1 MKWIFIKNKVGNN
14 KLKYA
19 TLLLIALM
27 WGFTLFHFNDLPEQI
42 PIHYNA
48 KGIPDGFDTRI
59 HIWGLPLIA
68 TLLFLLLAG
77 LQKRT
82 GIQQIE
88 LQLLQWMQL
97 LIQGTF
103 TYIQLQTF
111 FVAVNKS
118 NGLGSWFL
126 PVVVISFLAPIFWVI
141 KKQQQS

>member
-1 MKWIFIKNKVGNN
+1 VSNN

-19 TLLLIALM
+19 TLFLLVLM
-27 WGFTLFHFNDLPEQI
+27 WGFTLIHFNDLPEEI

-48 KGIPDGFDTRI
+48 KGVPDGFDTRI

-68 TLLFLLLAG
+68 TLLFLLLGG

-82 GIQQIE
+82 GIQKIE

-97 LIQGTF
+97 LILGTF

-111 FVAVNKS
+111 YVAVNKS
-118 NGLGSWFL
+118 NGLGGWFL
-126 PVVVISFLAPIFWVI
+126 PTVVIGFLAPIFWVI
-141 KKQQQS
+141 KKQ

>member
-1 MKWIFIKNKVGNN
+1 MSNN

-19 TLLLIALM
+19 TLFLLVLM
-27 WGFTLFHFNDLPEQI
+27 WGFTLIHFNDLPEEI

-48 KGIPDGFDTRI
+48 KGVPDGFNTRI

-68 TLLFLLLAG
+68 TLLFLLLGG

-82 GIQQIE
+82 GIQKIE

-97 LIQGTF
+97 LILGTF
-103 TYIQLQTF
+103 TYIQLQSF

-118 NGLGSWFL
+118 NGLGGWFL
-126 PVVVISFLAPIFWVI
+126 PTVVIGFLAPIFWVI
-141 KKQQQS
+141 KKQQS

>member
-1 MKWIFIKNKVGNN
+1 
-14 KLKYA
+14 
-19 TLLLIALM
+19 M
-27 WGFTLFHFNDLPEQI
+27 WGFTLIHFNDLPEEI

-48 KGIPDGFDTRI
+48 KGVPDGYDTRI

-68 TLLFLLLAG
+68 TLLFLLLNG

-82 GIQQIE
+82 GIQPIE

-97 LIQGTF
+97 LILGTF

-126 PVVVISFLAPIFWVI
+126 PLVMISFLAPIIWVI

>member
-1 MKWIFIKNKVGNN
+1 MSNN

-19 TLLLIALM
+19 TLFLLVLM
-27 WGFTLFHFNDLPEQI
+27 WGFTLIHFNDLPEEI

-48 KGIPDGFDTRI
+48 KGVPDGFDTRI

-68 TLLFLLLAG
+68 TLLFLLLGG

-82 GIQQIE
+82 GIQKIE

-97 LIQGTF
+97 LILGTF

-118 NGLGSWFL
+118 NGLGGWFL
-126 PVVVISFLAPIFWVI
+126 PTVVIGFLAPIFWVI
-141 KKQQQS
+141 KKQ

>member
-1 MKWIFIKNKVGNN
+1 MSNN
-14 KLKYA
+14 KIKYA
-19 TLLLIALM
+19 TLFLLVLM
-27 WGFTLFHFNDLPEQI
+27 WGFTLIHFNDLPEEI

-48 KGIPDGFDTRI
+48 KGVPDGFDTRI

-68 TLLFLLLAG
+68 TLLFLLLGG

-82 GIQQIE
+82 GIQKIE

-97 LIQGTF
+97 LILGTF

-118 NGLGSWFL
+118 NGLGGWFL
-126 PVVVISFLAPIFWVI
+126 PTVVIGFLAPIFWVI
-141 KKQQQS
+141 KKQQS

>member
-1 MKWIFIKNKVGNN
+1 MRWIFTKNKVGNN

-19 TLLLIALM
+19 TLILIALM
-27 WGFTLFHFNDLPEQI
+27 WGFTLFHFNNLPEQI

-68 TLLFLLLAG
+68 TSLFLLLAG

-88 LQLLQWMQL
+88 L
-97 LIQGTF
+97 
-103 TYIQLQTF
+103 
-111 FVAVNKS
+111 
-118 NGLGSWFL
+118 
-126 PVVVISFLAPIFWVI
+126 
-141 KKQQQS
+141 

>member
-1 MKWIFIKNKVGNN
+1 MSNN

-19 TLLLIALM
+19 TLFLLVLM
-27 WGFTLFHFNDLPEQI
+27 WGFTLIHFNDLPEEI

-48 KGIPDGFDTRI
+48 KGVPDGFDTRI

-68 TLLFLLLAG
+68 TLLFLLLGG

-82 GIQQIE
+82 GIQKIE

-97 LIQGTF
+97 LILGTF

-118 NGLGSWFL
+118 NGLGGWFL
-126 PVVVISFLAPIFWVI
+126 PTVVIGFLSPIFWVI
-141 KKQQQS
+141 KKQQS

>member
-1 MKWIFIKNKVGNN
+1 MSNN

-19 TLLLIALM
+19 TLFLLVLM
-27 WGFTLFHFNDLPEQI
+27 WGFTLIHFNDLPEEI

-48 KGIPDGFDTRI
+48 KGVPDGFDTRI

-68 TLLFLLLAG
+68 TLLFLLLGG

-82 GIQQIE
+82 GIQKIE

-97 LIQGTF
+97 LILGTF
-103 TYIQLQTF
+103 SYIQLQTF

-118 NGLGSWFL
+118 NGLGGWFL
-126 PVVVISFLAPIFWVI
+126 PTVVIGFLAPIFWVI
-141 KKQQQS
+141 KKQQS

>member
-1 MKWIFIKNKVGNN
+1 
-14 KLKYA
+14 
-19 TLLLIALM
+19 M
-27 WGFTLFHFNDLPEQI
+27 WGFTLIHFNDLPEEI

-59 HIWGLPLIA
+59 HIWGLPIISS
-68 TLLFLLLAG
+68 LLFALLGG
-77 LQKRT
+77 LQKRK

-88 LQLLQWMQL
+88 QQLLQWMQL
-97 LIQGTF
+97 LLLIVF

-126 PVVVISFLAPIFWVI
+126 PLVMISFLAPIIWVI
-141 KKQQQS
+141 RKQQQS

>member
-1 MKWIFIKNKVGNN
+1 MNNN

-19 TLLLIALM
+19 TLFLLVLM
-27 WGFTLFHFNDLPEQI
+27 WGFTLIHFNDLPEEI

-48 KGIPDGFDTRI
+48 KGVPDGFDTRI

-68 TLLFLLLAG
+68 NLLFLLLGG

-82 GIQQIE
+82 GIQKIE

-97 LIQGTF
+97 LILGTF

-118 NGLGSWFL
+118 NGLGGWFL
-126 PVVVISFLAPIFWVI
+126 PTVVIGFLAPIFWVI
-141 KKQQQS
+141 KKQQS

>member
-1 MKWIFIKNKVGNN
+1 MGNN

-19 TLLLIALM
+19 TLLLVALM

-118 NGLGSWFL
+118 NGLGGWFL

>member
-1 MKWIFIKNKVGNN
+1 MRWIFTKNKVGNN

-27 WGFTLFHFNDLPEQI
+27 WGFTLFHFNDLPEEI

-48 KGIPDGFDTRI
+48 KGIPDDFDTRI
-59 HIWGLPLIA
+59 HVWGLPLIA

-88 LQLLQWMQL
+88 MQLLQWMQL
-97 LIQGTF
+97 LIQGTL

-118 NGLGSWFL
+118 NGLGGWFL

-141 KKQQQS
+141 KK

>member
-1 MKWIFIKNKVGNN
+1 MSNN
-14 KLKYA
+14 KLKYP
-19 TLLLIALM
+19 TLFLLVLM
-27 WGFTLFHFNDLPEQI
+27 WGFTLIHFNDLPEEI

-48 KGIPDGFDTRI
+48 KGVPDGFDTRI

-68 TLLFLLLAG
+68 TLLFLLLGG

-82 GIQQIE
+82 GIQKIE

-97 LIQGTF
+97 LILGTF

-118 NGLGSWFL
+118 NGLGGWFL
-126 PVVVISFLAPIFWVI
+126 PTVVIGFLAPLFWMI
-141 KKQQQS
+141 KKQQS

>member
-1 MKWIFIKNKVGNN
+1 MSNN

-19 TLLLIALM
+19 TLFLLVLM
-27 WGFTLFHFNDLPEQI
+27 WGFTLIHFNDLPEEI

-48 KGIPDGFDTRI
+48 KGVPDGFDTRI

-68 TLLFLLLAG
+68 TLLFLLLGG

-82 GIQQIE
+82 GIQKIE

-97 LIQGTF
+97 LILGTF

-111 FVAVNKS
+111 YVAVNKS
-118 NGLGSWFL
+118 NGLGGWFL
-126 PVVVISFLAPIFWVI
+126 PTVVIGFLAPIFWVI
-141 KKQQQS
+141 KKQ

>member
-1 MKWIFIKNKVGNN
+1 MSNN

-19 TLLLIALM
+19 TLFLLVLM
-27 WGFTLFHFNDLPEQI
+27 WGFTLIHFNDLPEEI

-48 KGIPDGFDTRI
+48 KGVPDGFDTRI
-59 HIWGLPLIA
+59 HVWGLPLIA
-68 TLLFLLLAG
+68 TLLFLLLNG

-82 GIQQIE
+82 GIQPIE

-97 LIQGTF
+97 LILGTF

-118 NGLGSWFL
+118 NGLGGWFL
-126 PVVVISFLAPIFWVI
+126 PTVVIGFLAPIFWVI
-141 KKQQQS
+141 KKQQS

>member
-1 MKWIFIKNKVGNN
+1 MSNN

-19 TLLLIALM
+19 TLFLLVLM
-27 WGFTLFHFNDLPEQI
+27 WGFTLIHFNDLPEEI

-48 KGIPDGFDTRI
+48 KGVPDGFDTRI

-68 TLLFLLLAG
+68 TLLFLLLGG

-82 GIQQIE
+82 GIQKIE

-97 LIQGTF
+97 LILGTF

-118 NGLGSWFL
+118 NGLGGWFL
-126 PVVVISFLAPIFWVI
+126 PTVVIGFLAPIFWVI
-141 KKQQQS
+141 KKQQS

>member
-1 MKWIFIKNKVGNN
+1 MSNN

-19 TLLLIALM
+19 TLFLLVLM
-27 WGFTLFHFNDLPEQI
+27 WGFTLIHFNDLPEEI

-48 KGIPDGFDTRI
+48 KGVPDGFDTRI

-68 TLLFLLLAG
+68 TLLFLLLGG

-82 GIQQIE
+82 GIQKIE

-97 LIQGTF
+97 LILGTF
-103 TYIQLQTF
+103 SYIQLQTF

-118 NGLGSWFL
+118 NGLGGWFL
-126 PVVVISFLAPIFWVI
+126 PTVVIGFLAPLFWVI
-141 KKQQQS
+141 KKQQS

>member
-1 MKWIFIKNKVGNN
+1 
-14 KLKYA
+14 
-19 TLLLIALM
+19 M

-48 KGIPDGFDTRI
+48 KGIPYGFYTRI

-68 TLLFLLLAG
+68 SLLFLLLAG

-118 NGLGSWFL
+118 NGLGGWFL

>member
-1 MKWIFIKNKVGNN
+1 MGYK
-14 KLKYA
+14 KLKYT
-19 TLLLIALM
+19 TLFLLVLM
-27 WGFTLFHFNDLPEQI
+27 WGFTLIHFNDLPEEI

-48 KGIPDGFDTRI
+48 KGIPDGYDTRI

-68 TLLFLLLAG
+68 TLLFLLLNG
-77 LQKRT
+77 LQKKT
-82 GIQQIE
+82 GIQLIE

-97 LIQGTF
+97 LILGTF

-126 PVVVISFLAPIFWVI
+126 PLVMISFLAPIIWVI

>member
-1 MKWIFIKNKVGNN
+1 MSNN

-19 TLLLIALM
+19 TLFLLVLM
-27 WGFTLFHFNDLPEQI
+27 WGFTLIHFNDLPEEI

-48 KGIPDGFDTRI
+48 KGVPDGYDTRI

-68 TLLFLLLAG
+68 TLLFLLLNR

-82 GIQQIE
+82 GIQPIE

-97 LIQGTF
+97 LILGTF

-118 NGLGSWFL
+118 NGLGGWFL
-126 PVVVISFLAPIFWVI
+126 PIVVISFLAPIFWVI

>member
-1 MKWIFIKNKVGNN
+1 MSNN

-19 TLLLIALM
+19 TLFLLVLM
-27 WGFTLFHFNDLPEQI
+27 WGFTLIHFNDLPEEI

-48 KGIPDGFDTRI
+48 KGVPDGYDTRI

-68 TLLFLLLAG
+68 TLLFLLLNG

-82 GIQQIE
+82 GIQPIE

-97 LIQGTF
+97 LILGTF

-118 NGLGSWFL
+118 NGLGGWFL
-126 PVVVISFLAPIFWVI
+126 PTVVIGFLAPIFWVI
-141 KKQQQS
+141 KKQQS

>member
-1 MKWIFIKNKVGNN
+1 MSNN
-14 KLKYA
+14 KLKYP
-19 TLLLIALM
+19 TLFLLVLM
-27 WGFTLFHFNDLPEQI
+27 WGFTLIHFNDLPEEI

-48 KGIPDGFDTRI
+48 KGVPDGFDTRI

-68 TLLFLLLAG
+68 TLLFLLLGG

-82 GIQQIE
+82 GIQKIE

-97 LIQGTF
+97 LILGTF

-118 NGLGSWFL
+118 NGLGGWFL
-126 PVVVISFLAPIFWVI
+126 PTVVIGFLAPLFWVI
-141 KKQQQS
+141 KKQQS

>member
-1 MKWIFIKNKVGNN
+1 MSNN
-14 KLKYA
+14 KLKHP
-19 TLLLIALM
+19 TLFLLVLM
-27 WGFTLFHFNDLPEQI
+27 WGFTLIHFNDLPEEI

-48 KGIPDGFDTRI
+48 KGVPDGFDTRI

-68 TLLFLLLAG
+68 TLLFLLLGG

-82 GIQQIE
+82 GIQKIE

-97 LIQGTF
+97 LILGTF

-118 NGLGSWFL
+118 NGLGGWFL
-126 PVVVISFLAPIFWVI
+126 PTVVIGFLAPLFWMI
-141 KKQQQS
+141 KKQQS

>member
-1 MKWIFIKNKVGNN
+1 MGNN

-19 TLLLIALM
+19 TFLLIALM

-68 TLLFLLLAG
+68 ILLFFLLTG
-77 LQKRT
+77 LQKRS

-97 LIQGTF
+97 LIQGIF

>member
-1 MKWIFIKNKVGNN
+1 MGNN

-19 TLLLIALM
+19 TLLLVALM

-48 KGIPDGFDTRI
+48 KGIPDGFDTHI

-88 LQLLQWMQL
+88 LQLLQCMQL

-118 NGLGSWFL
+118 NGLGGWFL
-126 PVVVISFLAPIFWVI
+126 PVVVISFLVPIFWVI

>member
-1 MKWIFIKNKVGNN
+1 MGNN
-14 KLKYA
+14 KLKYT
-19 TLLLIALM
+19 TLLLVALM

-59 HIWGLPLIA
+59 HVWGLPLIA

>member
-1 MKWIFIKNKVGNN
+1 MSNN

-19 TLLLIALM
+19 TLFLLVLM
-27 WGFTLFHFNDLPEQI
+27 WGFTLIHFNDLPEEI

-48 KGIPDGFDTRI
+48 KGVPDGYDTRI

-68 TLLFLLLAG
+68 TLLFLLLNS

-82 GIQQIE
+82 GIQPIE

-97 LIQGTF
+97 LILGTF

-118 NGLGSWFL
+118 NGLGGWFL
-126 PVVVISFLAPIFWVI
+126 PIVVISFLAPIFWVI

>member
-1 MKWIFIKNKVGNN
+1 MSNN

-19 TLLLIALM
+19 TLFLLVLM
-27 WGFTLFHFNDLPEQI
+27 WGFTLIHFNDLPEEI

-48 KGIPDGFDTRI
+48 KGVPDCFDTRI

-68 TLLFLLLAG
+68 TLLFLLLGG

-82 GIQQIE
+82 GIQKIE

-97 LIQGTF
+97 LILGTF

-111 FVAVNKS
+111 FVAANKS
-118 NGLGSWFL
+118 NGLGDGFY
-126 PVVVISFLAPIFWVI
+126 
-141 KKQQQS
+141 QQW

>member
-1 MKWIFIKNKVGNN
+1 MNNN

-19 TLLLIALM
+19 TLFLLVLM
-27 WGFTLFHFNDLPEQI
+27 WGFTLIHFNDLPEEI

-48 KGIPDGFDTRI
+48 KGVPDGFDTRI

-68 TLLFLLLAG
+68 NLLFLLLGG

-82 GIQQIE
+82 GIQKIE

-97 LIQGTF
+97 LIQGIF

-118 NGLGSWFL
+118 NGLGGWFL
-126 PVVVISFLAPIFWVI
+126 PTVVIGFLAPIFWVI
-141 KKQQQS
+141 KKQQS